1 MSASRSK
8 RANHFGTLC
17 EKRMA
22 SKRRFVL
29 ERASWHDARF
39 QNGTPVEIKST
50 MVEHADG
57 QPGNFKIYREYHDRL
72 RRADGWYCFVVY
84 RPHGRSG
91 CTVLEDKMV
100 RASRLPL
107 LRWHGGGDHRGTQQ
121 AKIAISDVF

>member
-1 MSASRSK
+1 MSRSK
-8 RANHFGTLC
+8 RTNHFSTLC
-17 EKRMA
+17 EEQIVR
-22 SKRRFVL
+22 KRRFVL

-72 RRADGWYCFVVY
+72 RWADGWYCFVY

-91 CTVLEDKMV
+91 CTVLKDRMV
-100 RASRLPL
+100 KASNLPL

-121 AKIAISDVF
+121 AKIAIGDVF

>member
-1 MSASRSK
+1 MTASRSK

-22 SKRRFVL
+22 DKRRFVL

-50 MVEHADG
+50 MVEHANG
-57 QPGNFKIYREYHDRL
+57 QPRNFKIDRQYHDRL

-91 CTVLEDKMV
+91 CTVLQDKLV
-100 RASRLPL
+100 RASSLPL
-107 LRWHGGGDHRGTQQ
+107 LRWHGGGDYRGTQQ
-121 AKIAISDVF
+121 AKIAIGDAF